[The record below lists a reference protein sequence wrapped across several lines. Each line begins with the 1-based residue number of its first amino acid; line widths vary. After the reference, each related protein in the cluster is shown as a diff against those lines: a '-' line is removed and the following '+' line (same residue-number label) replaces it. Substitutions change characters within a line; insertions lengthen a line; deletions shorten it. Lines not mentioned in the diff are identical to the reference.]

1 MVELLNFRRL
11 FAFSVLFALSQVALA
26 WTITVQPGDTLYAL
40 ALRHQVSL
48 ETLESANS
56 LEGSLIRP
64 GLELLVP
71 SAGPLE
77 CVVQSGDSLIALA
90 TRHGV
95 SVGEL
100 MSANGLSSQ
109 TVDSGTMLL
118 IPAAAGGETYVVR
131 TGDTLYDIALLYGT
145 SVDDLIVLNDLEGD
159 VIRPGDELLVQGTPN
174 RPSGPEVV
182 TVESGDSLW
191 RIARSH
197 RVSVRALAE
206 RNGLDAA
213 ATLRAGTSLILP
225 GHDRIVHDRGGA
237 APSAVTVAPGD
248 TLSSLAVRYGTSVAA
263 LMSANDLK
271 STRIK
276 VGQRLLVIPGNEL
289 APAAAEAAAAV
300 ARLAWPVPGVVTSRF
315 GYRNLR
321 VNGSNFHNAIDIDGV
336 TGEPVRAAASGVVTF
351 SGWSGSYGKLVKIR
365 SGETEYRY
373 AHNSELLVSVGERV
387 DVGEPVARVG
397 NTGLSFGDHVHFEV
411 RVAGAPVDPLP
422 LLQRR

>member
-1 MVELLNFRRL
+1 MNARRL

-40 ALRHQVSL
+40 ALRHRVSL

-71 SAGPLE
+71 SPGPLE
-77 CVVQSGDSLIALA
+77 CVVQPDDSLMSLA
-90 TRHGV
+90 RRHGV

-100 MSANGLSSQ
+100 MSANDLSSHLVDAG
-109 TVDSGTMLL
+109 TVLR
-118 IPAAAGGETYVVR
+118 IPGAARAETYVVR

-145 SVDDLIVLNDLEGD
+145 SVDDLIALNDLQGE
-159 VIRPGDELLVQGTPN
+159 VIRPGDELLVHGTPN

-197 RVSVRALAE
+197 GVSVQALAV
-206 RNGLDAA
+206 RNGLDPA
-213 ATLRAGTSLILP
+213 ATLRAGTSLALP
-225 GHDRIVHDRGGA
+225 GHEGDVHDLGGVA
-237 APSAVTVAPGD
+237 SASVTVAPGD

-263 LMSANDLK
+263 LMSANDLQ
-271 STRIK
+271 SSRIR
-276 VGQRLLVIPGNEL
+276 VGQRLLVIPGDEL
-289 APAAAEAAAAV
+289 APAAAAAAAAV

-336 TGEPVRAAASGVVTF
+336 TGEAVRAAAGGVVTF
-351 SGWSGSYGKLVKIR
+351 SGWSGSYGMLVKIR

-373 AHNSELLVSVGERV
+373 AHNSDLLVNVGDRV

-411 RVAGAPVDPLP
+411 RIAGAPVDPLP